1 MMQRA
6 LLGAAVAVLL
16 TAGCA
21 ASASPGVVGPSAA
34 VVVSAAPT
42 AASTPSPTP
51 APSPFAEAS
60 PSATTTATPSPVA
73 ISIVACQLDDAT
85 GDAGDPSVPTP
96 GPPPT
101 SLTPG
106 LPATLVPDG
115 ATVYAL
121 SLPIYSA
128 EPGVLFDGVEVIY
141 TVAPTGSRCSGMRG
155 NYVAIEI
162 TDPAGKAAVSV
173 FLPGSAGPNLMVSC
187 AYIPAATE
195 TYRLFREGSL
205 EPGASLPPGPPED
218 CRAIAGEE
226 VVSIATGVKG
236 HHLALVLSPAASG
249 SAEGERTIALYT
261 FVEESADSTGAGST
275 ASCTLPASQRA
286 ICVASL
292 GFFLA
297 QAGVGIDM
305 TEARRAEVYRELAA
319 ILAR

>member
-1 MMQRA
+1 MQRA

-21 ASASPGVVGPSAA
+21 AGASPGVVVDPSATG
-34 VVVSAAPT
+34 VVTAAPT
-42 AASTPSPTP
+42 AASTPSLTP
-51 APSPFAEAS
+51 APSASPF
-60 PSATTTATPSPVA
+60 PSATPTPTPSPVA

-85 GDAGDPSVPTP
+85 GDAGDPSFPTP
-96 GPPPT
+96 APPP
-101 SLTPG
+101 SKLPPG
-106 LPATLVPDG
+106 LPAALVPDD
-115 ATVYAL
+115 AAVYAL
-121 SLPIYSA
+121 TLPIYSA
-128 EPGVLFDGVEVIY
+128 DPGVVFDGVEVIY
-141 TVAPTGSRCSGMRG
+141 TVGPTGSRCRAMRG

-162 TDPAGKAAVSV
+162 ADPAGKAAVSV

-195 TYRLFREGSL
+195 AYRLFREGSL

-249 SAEGERTIALYT
+249 SAAGERTVALYT
-261 FVEESADSTGAGST
+261 FEEESADSTGAGST
-275 ASCTLPASQRA
+275 ASCTLPASHGA
-286 ICVASL
+286 TCVAQL
-292 GFFLA
+292 AFFLA

-305 TEARRAEVYRELAA
+305 TEARRAEVFRELAA
-319 ILAR
+319 ILTR